1 MKIINVKDA
10 VGVALCHDITKI
22 VPGEFKGVAFKKGH
36 IIREEDIEELLSLGK
51 DHIYIWEDN
60 EELIHENEAA
70 EELFNMACGEG
81 TVAAEVK
88 EGKIEIFAKIDGLL
102 KIDVE
107 KLIELNSIEE
117 IVLSTIRNNSVVKK
131 GDKIAATKVIPLAI
145 KKDKLIEVRKLLREK
160 IIKVIPIK
168 AKKIAI
174 VTTGSEVYYGRIK
187 DASKA
192 AISKK
197 IEKYNCEIIGQ
208 SILADDKEKIK
219 EAIYEWI
226 DKGAEL
232 VLCTG
237 GMSVDADDVTPKAIE
252 EAAGEII
259 SYGTPIFPGAMFL
272 VSYKGEIPILGLP
285 GGVIFSKS
293 TSFDVLL
300 PRILA
305 GEKLT
310 KKEIAKYSHGGLV
323 ITDEYL

>member
-1 MKIINVKDA
+1 MKIINVRDA

-51 DHIYIWEDN
+51 DHIYIWDDN

-70 EELFNMACGEG
+70 EELFNMAFGEG
-81 TVAAEVK
+81 TVAAEAK

-117 IVLSTIRNNSVVKK
+117 IVLSTIRNNTVVKK

-145 KKDKLIEVRKLLREK
+145 KKDKLIEAGKLLKEK
-160 IIKVIPIK
+160 IIKIIPIIPK
-168 AKKIAI
+168 RIAI
-174 VTTGSEVYYGRIK
+174 VTTGSEIYYGRIK
-187 DASKA
+187 DASKM

-208 SILADDKEKIK
+208 SILPDDKEKIK
-219 EAIYEWI
+219 EAVIEWI
-226 DKGAEL
+226 NKGAEL
-232 VLCTG
+232 ILCTG
-237 GMSVDADDVTPKAIE
+237 GMSVDADDITPKAIE
-252 EAAGEII
+252 EVTGEIV

-272 VSYKGEIPILGLP
+272 VSYKGELPILGLP

-293 TSFDVLL
+293 TTFDVLL
-300 PRILA
+300 PRLLA

>member
-1 MKIINVKDA
+1 MKIINVRDA

-51 DHIYIWEDN
+51 DHIYIWDDN

-70 EELFNMACGEG
+70 EELFNMAFGEG
-81 TVAAEVK
+81 TVAAEAK

-117 IVLSTIRNNSVVKK
+117 IVLSTISNNTVVKK

-145 KKDKLIEVRKLLREK
+145 KKDKLIEAGKLLKEK
-160 IIKVIPIK
+160 IIKIIPIIPK
-168 AKKIAI
+168 RIAI
-174 VTTGSEVYYGRIK
+174 VTTGSEIYYGRIK
-187 DASKA
+187 DASKM

-208 SILADDKEKIK
+208 SILPDDKEKIK
-219 EAIYEWI
+219 EAVIEWI
-226 DKGAEL
+226 NKGAEL
-232 VLCTG
+232 ILCTG

-252 EAAGEII
+252 EVTGEIV

-272 VSYKGEIPILGLP
+272 VSYKGELPILGLP

-293 TSFDVLL
+293 TTFDVLL
-300 PRILA
+300 PRLLA

>member
-272 VSYKGEIPILGLP
+272 VSYKGELPILGLP

-293 TSFDVLL
+293 TTFDVLL
-300 PRILA
+300 PRLLA

>member
-1 MKIINVKDA
+1 MKIINVRDA

-51 DHIYIWEDN
+51 DHIYIWDDN

-81 TVAAEVK
+81 TVAAEAK

-102 KIDVE
+102 KVDVE

-117 IVLSTIRNNSVVKK
+117 IVLSTIRNNTVVKK

-145 KKDKLIEVRKLLREK
+145 KKDKLIEAGKLLKEK
-160 IIKVIPIK
+160 IIKIIPIIPK
-168 AKKIAI
+168 RIAI
-174 VTTGSEVYYGRIK
+174 VTTGSEIYYGRIK
-187 DASKA
+187 DASKT

-208 SILADDKEKIK
+208 SILPDDKEKIK
-219 EAIYEWI
+219 EAVIEWI
-226 DKGAEL
+226 NKGAEL
-232 VLCTG
+232 ILCTG
-237 GMSVDADDVTPKAIE
+237 GMSVDADDITPKAIE
-252 EAAGEII
+252 EVTGEIV

-272 VSYKGEIPILGLP
+272 VSYKGELPILGLP

-293 TSFDVLL
+293 TTFDVLL
-300 PRILA
+300 PRLLA